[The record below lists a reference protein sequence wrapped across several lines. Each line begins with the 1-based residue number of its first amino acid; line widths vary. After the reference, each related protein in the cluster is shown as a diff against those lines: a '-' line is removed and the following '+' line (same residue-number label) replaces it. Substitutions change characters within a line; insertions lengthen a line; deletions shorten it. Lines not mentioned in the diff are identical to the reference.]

1 MRRRERVGGGQRGGG
16 DRRVG
21 GVDLDGGYQNRLEV
35 VFSALPAP
43 SDSGQGLGGASTQ
56 RARAR

>member
-1 MRRRERVGGGQRGGG
+1 MGWGGQRGGG